1 MSGTG
6 TVSDHRIGLRF
17 GSRYR
22 LEERLSSGGMAT
34 VYRARDEILG
44 RDVAVKVMHPALISD
59 PSFEQRFRGEAQNA
73 ARLNHPNVVAVYDC
87 GDWEGDLYIVMEL
100 VDGTTLRTLLERFG
114 RLDPPTSRHVARG
127 VAAALDHAHA
137 KGIVHRDIKP
147 ENILLTPDGEVRV
160 CDFGIAKALGPQAAN
175 LTTDKPIGTVAY
187 VAPEQISQSNVD
199 GRADIYALGAVTFE
213 MLTGR
218 APFQGDT
225 PQAVAASRMHSPVLN
240 PGISP
245 VIDTAVA
252 KATSASADDRY
263 ATPGEF
269 ARALGDDGG
278 VPSFLVTTNQLPDPA
293 TLPPP
298 PTAVVKPPERKPEK
312 PAHVDKD
319 EVPKRATDV
328 MPLQMRV
335 RMRRRRRMRI
345 ALITLLALAT
355 AAVAAYALIPRP
367 LLVPNLAG
375 QTLEEARTALT
386 RDGLRAGEVTEV
398 FHDVAQKGT
407 IVETDPPTGTKVPK
421 ESLVKLAV
429 SKGAQLFD
437 VPPIGGK
444 PVEEARKTMGDIGF
458 SLVVEREINHDTVPK
473 GSIISVEPKIAKA
486 KRGTSFTALV
496 SKGPPMLSVP
506 GVVGKQSGE
515 ARTTLQNAGF
525 AYVYLGE
532 FSDSVPEGQVMST
545 NPAGGNLAPKGSQ
558 VTTVVSKGPRTFP
571 MPDLTGKSL
580 ADAKKD
586 AQDRGLVVK
595 NEYAVPGSGEPKG
608 EVQGQNPPAG
618 TSVRK
623 GSAIDLYY
631 AA

>member
-1 MSGTG
+1 MSNTG
-6 TVSDHRIGLRF
+6 TVYDHRIGLRF

-44 RDVAVKVMHPALISD
+44 RDVAVKVMHPALIAD
-59 PSFEQRFRGEAQNA
+59 PAFEQRFRAEAQNA

-87 GDWEGDLYIVMEL
+87 GESDGDLYIVMEL
-100 VDGTTLRTLLERFG
+100 VEGTTLRTLLERFG

-199 GRADIYALGAVTFE
+199 GRADVFALGAVAFE

-218 APFQGDT
+218 PPFQGDT
-225 PQAVAASRMHSPVLN
+225 PMAVAAARMHSPVLT

-245 VIDTAVA
+245 VIDAAVA
-252 KATSASADDRY
+252 KATSAEPQERY

-278 VPSFLVTTNQLPDPA
+278 VPSFMATTNQLPDPS

-298 PTAVVKPPERKPEK
+298 LPPPTEAIKPKPT
-312 PAHVDKD
+312 PPPV
-319 EVPKRATDV
+319 EVPRRASDV

-335 RMRRRRRMRI
+335 RMRKRRRMRI
-345 ALITLLALAT
+345 ALITLLVVAT

-367 LLVPNLAG
+367 LVVPNLAG
-375 QTLEEARTALT
+375 QTLEEARTTLNQE
-386 RDGLRAGEVTEV
+386 GLKVGEVTEV
-398 FHDVAQKGT
+398 FHDVAAKGT
-407 IVETDPPTGTKVPK
+407 IVETDPGTGTKVSK
-421 ESLVKLAV
+421 EQTAVKLFV

-437 VPPIGGK
+437 VPAIGGK
-444 PVEEARKTMGDIGF
+444 PVDEARKVMTDIGF
-458 SLVVEREINHDTVPK
+458 TLVVEREIEHDTVPK
-473 GSIISVEPKIAKA
+473 GSIISVEPKVPRA
-486 KRGTSFTALV
+486 KRGTAFTVIV
-496 SKGPPMLSVP
+496 SKGPPLLSVP
-506 GVVGKQSGE
+506 DVAGKQATQ
-515 ARTTLQNAGF
+515 ARTTLENAGF
-525 AYVYLGE
+525 AYMYLGE

-558 VTTVVSKGPRTFP
+558 VTAVVSKGPRTFP
-571 MPDLTGKSL
+571 MPDLTGKQL
-580 ADAKKD
+580 ADAKKA
-586 AQDRGLVVK
+586 AQAKGLVVK

-631 AA
+631 SA

>member
-17 GSRYR
+17 GSRYK

-34 VYRARDEILG
+34 VYRATDEILG
-44 RDVAVKVMHPALISD
+44 RDVAVKVMHPALVSD
-59 PSFEQRFRGEAQNA
+59 PTFEQRFRAEAQNA

-100 VDGTTLRTLLERFG
+100 VEGTTLRTLLERFG

-127 VAAALDHAHA
+127 VAAALDHAHS

-147 ENILLTPDGEVRV
+147 ENILLTPDGQVRV

-199 GRADIYALGAVTFE
+199 ERADVYALGAVTFE

-225 PQAVAASRMHSPVLN
+225 PQAVAAARMHSPVLS

-245 VIDTAVA
+245 IIDTAVA
-252 KATSASADDRY
+252 KATSASADDRF

-278 VPSFLVTTNQLPDPA
+278 VPSFLATTNQLPDPS

-298 PTAVVKPPERKPEK
+298 PTAVIRPPEKKPEK
-312 PAHVDKD
+312 VAHAD
-319 EVPKRATDV
+319 EVPRRATDV

-335 RMRRRRRMRI
+335 RMRKRRKMRI

-375 QTLEEARTALT
+375 QTLEQARTALT

-398 FHDVAQKGT
+398 FHDVAAKGT
-407 IVETDPPTGTKVPK
+407 IVQTDPPTGTKVPK
-421 ESLVKLAV
+421 ETLIKVSV

-437 VPPIGGK
+437 VPGVVGK
-444 PVEEARKTMGDIGF
+444 PIDEARKTMGDIGF
-458 SLVVEREINHDTVPK
+458 TLAVEREIEHDTVPK
-473 GSIISVEPKIAKA
+473 GSIISIDPKIAKA
-486 KRGTSFTALV
+486 KRGTSFTAMV

-506 GVVGKQSGE
+506 NVVGKQATE

-558 VTTVVSKGPRTFP
+558 VTAVVSRGPRTFP

-580 ADAKKD
+580 GDAKKD

-595 NEYAVPGSGEPKG
+595 NEYAVPGSGKPKG

>member
-17 GSRYR
+17 GSRYK

-34 VYRARDEILG
+34 VYKARDEILG
-44 RDVAVKVMHPALISD
+44 RDVAVKVMHPALVSD
-59 PSFEQRFRGEAQNA
+59 PSFEQRFRAEAQNA
-73 ARLNHPNVVAVYDC
+73 ARLNHTNVVAVYDC

-127 VAAALDHAHA
+127 VAAALDHAHS

-175 LTTDKPIGTVAY
+175 LTTDRPIGTVAY

-199 GRADIYALGAVTFE
+199 GRADVYALGAVTFE

-225 PQAVAASRMHSPVLN
+225 PQAVAAARMHSPVLN

-252 KATSASADDRY
+252 KATSASADDRH

-278 VPSFLVTTNQLPDPA
+278 VPSFLATTNQLPDPS

-298 PTAVVKPPERKPEK
+298 PTAVIKQPEK
-312 PAHVDKD
+312 KPDQAAHTDKD
-319 EVPKRATDV
+319 EMPRRATDV

-335 RMRRRRRMRI
+335 RMRKRRRMRI

-386 RDGLRAGEVTEV
+386 RDGLRAGDVTEV
-398 FHDVAQKGT
+398 FHDVAAKGT

-421 ESLVKLAV
+421 ETLVKLSV

-437 VPPIGGK
+437 VPPVVGK
-444 PVEEARKTMGDIGF
+444 PIDEARKTMGDIGF
-458 SLVVEREINHDTVPK
+458 TLAVERELEHDTVPK
-473 GSIISVEPKIAKA
+473 GSIISIEPKIAKA
-486 KRGTSFTALV
+486 KRGTSFTAMV

-506 GVVGKQSGE
+506 NVVGKQATE
-515 ARTTLQNAGF
+515 ARTSIQNAGF

-545 NPAGGNLAPKGSQ
+545 NPAGDTLAPKGSQ
-558 VTTVVSKGPRTFP
+558 ITAVVSKGPRTFP

-580 ADAKKD
+580 GDAKK
-586 AQDRGLVVK
+586 AATDRGLVVK
-595 NEYAVPGSGEPKG
+595 NEYAVPGSGKPKG